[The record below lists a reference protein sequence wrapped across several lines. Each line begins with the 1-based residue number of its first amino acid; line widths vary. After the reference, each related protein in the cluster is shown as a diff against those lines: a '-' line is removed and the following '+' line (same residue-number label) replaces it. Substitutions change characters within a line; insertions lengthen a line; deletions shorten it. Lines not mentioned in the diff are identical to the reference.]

1 MSRLAPLGRSLAL
14 EVWTHSD
21 KNEGGMM
28 TTLSVSLSLSIIST
42 PILFLLRSR
51 SQARNLIRSE
61 RAPIR
66 GRFDLIKF
74 KRPLLSI
81 TPLRSRFTDSISD
94 VE

>member
-14 EVWTHSD
+14 EVWTHSA

-28 TTLSVSLSLSIIST
+28 TTLSVSLSIISS
-42 PILFLLRSR
+42 PNLFLFHSR